1 MKNINIGIV
10 NLVVSNSLKESYFN
24 DKYINESK
32 TLVSNFIN
40 VVKNSPILQ
49 LEFKVFDNIENKHIE
64 NELMATR
71 YIDNNIK
78 LFEVYT
84 LNEILKE
91 RKKLNRFI
99 GENQIPDNNK
109 TKLYDAI
116 DVLIRESIND
126 YDKID
131 VDEMH
136 EAFTHVLNHV
146 RKPKQLNEST
156 VDEFEDVNDEVLE
169 IAINKFNEKYDV
181 LSEDDRNLLNTLV
194 QFDTTQKFKLLETYK
209 TETLV
214 LLNNIC
220 NESTEVGIKK
230 AIERINEMSYTI
242 DSNDFKKRIDED
254 IIKLHE
260 LKKDLL

>member
-1 MKNINIGIV
+1 MKSINIGIV

-32 TLVSNFIN
+32 TLVSDFIN

-84 LNEILKE
+84 INEILNE
-91 RKKLNRFI
+91 RKKLNRFV
-99 GENQIPDNNK
+99 GENQIPDNSK
-109 TKLYDAI
+109 TKLYEAI

-136 EAFTHVLNHV
+136 ESFTHVLNHV
-146 RKPKQLNEST
+146 RKPKQLNESSET
-156 VDEFEDVNDEVLE
+156 DFEEITEEILE
-169 IAINKFNEKYDV
+169 IAIKKFNERYDV
-181 LSEDDRNLLNTLV
+181 LTEDDRSLLNTLV
-194 QFDTTQKFKLLETYK
+194 QSDDTQKLELLETYK
-209 TETLV
+209 NETLMS
-214 LLNNIC
+214 LNKMSNS
-220 NESTEVGIKK
+220 STEEGIQK
-230 AIERINEMSYTI
+230 AIQRIKEMTYGVG
-242 DSNDFKKRIDED
+242 SNNFKQRIDED

>member
-32 TLVSNFIN
+32 TLVSDFIN

-49 LEFKVFDNIENKHIE
+49 LEFKVFDSIENKHIE

-78 LFEVYT
+78 LFEVYM
-84 LNEILKE
+84 LNEILNE
-91 RKKLNRFI
+91 RKKLDRFVA
-99 GENQIPDNNK
+99 ENEVPENNK
-109 TKLYDAI
+109 TKLYEAI

-126 YDKID
+126 YDKIN

-136 EAFTHVLNHV
+136 EAFSHVLNHV
-146 RKPKQLNEST
+146 RKPKQLNENIEN
-156 VDEFEDVNDEVLE
+156 EFEDVNDEVLE
-169 IAINKFNEKYDV
+169 IAINKFNEKYDI
-181 LSEDDRNLLNTLV
+181 LSEDDRSLLNTLI
-194 QFDTTQKFKLLETYK
+194 QSDAAEKLKLLETFK
-209 TETLV
+209 TETLT
-214 LLNNIC
+214 LLNKFGND
-220 NESTEVGIKK
+220 NTENGIKK
-230 AIERINEMSYTI
+230 AVEKINEMSYTI
-242 DSNDFKKRIDED
+242 DSNDFKQRIDED